1 LLKKSREMFSTIRI
15 LVITVSDRA
24 SAGIYED
31 KSGPRVRQLC
41 EEFFSKQN
49 CDYHVEMA
57 ILPDESAMINEKVK
71 KAVIA
76 KFDLIFT
83 TGGTGIGP
91 RDNTPE
97 AVRPLL
103 DREIP
108 GIMEMIRVKY
118 GVEKPNALLSRSIAG
133 VSDKSLIYTL
143 PGSEKAAGEYM
154 EEILKTVNHSMKML
168 HGIGDH

>member
-1 LLKKSREMFSTIRI
+1 MFSTIRI

-24 SAGIYED
+24 SSGIYED
-31 KSGPRVRQLC
+31 KSGPRIRQLC
-41 EEFFSKQN
+41 EDFFFSQ
-49 CDYHVEMA
+49 DYPCRVDMQ
-57 ILPDESAMINEKVK
+57 IVPDEPEMIREKIRKGVSG
-71 KAVIA
+71 

-103 DREIP
+103 EREIP

-118 GVEKPNALLSRSIAG
+118 GLEKPNALLSRSVAG
-133 VSDKSLIYTL
+133 VNGKSLIYTL
-143 PGSEKAAGEYM
+143 PGSEKAVGEYM
-154 EEILKTVNHSMKML
+154 EEILKTVVHSMKML